1 LFKLPIDKLLGLC
14 YNGNE
19 RPERLWRARR
29 KSKRKK
35 PSFLGLVVRRVA
47 RIFGIGFPNATAVV
61 GFLSK
66 QLARTG
72 EVGSNDLELGTRQ
85 HIFDFVEVVSVFH
98 SLYLLFFCTLI
109 IAHERGFVNPFY
121 SFPSK

>member
-1 LFKLPIDKLLGLC
+1 MEFGGRNVC
-14 YNGNE
+14 GG
-19 RPERLWRARR
+19 RAENQ
-29 KSKRKK
+29 KEK

-72 EVGSNDLELGTRQ
+72 EAGSNDLELSTRP
-85 HIFDFVEVVSVFH
+85 HIFDFVEVVSIFH
-98 SLYLLFFCTLI
+98 SLYLLFFSTLI
-109 IAHERGFVNPFY
+109 IAQRG
-121 SFPSK
+121 